1 MADNVTLSPGA
12 GGAVVATDDDG
23 VAQHQYVKVEFGADN
38 TQTKVTSAVGLPTD
52 PLDRAARDGGK
63 IDIAMGQAAH
73 DAAGAAIDPVAIG
86 GYASAAAPTNVSL
99 DTDIVRAWHLLNG
112 AYAVNVTAAG
122 ALIAGDA
129 TNGLDVD
136 VTRLPALVAG
146 SANIGDV
153 DVLTVP
159 APLSTT
165 GGGTEATALRVT
177 IASDSTGV
185 VSIDDNGGAITV
197 DGTVTANIGTSG
209 SLNLEATQ
217 ANVLT
222 AVQLLDDTV
231 QVLGTDTYT
240 EATSKGITL
249 GAVRR
254 DADTTLVNTTNEFSP
269 LQVDANG
276 RLKVEAFSGET
287 LPVSGTVTANIGT
300 SGSLNLETT
309 QTSVLTAVQLIDD
322 SVATLGTTTYSEA
335 TTKGLTI
342 GAVRRD
348 AATSPVGTDNEIGPL
363 TMTALGALKTSVQP
377 DTAGGLTIFR
387 SLDLD
392 ETEEEVKATAG
403 QVYGIWFSNMATTT
417 RFLKFYNADAAT
429 VVVGTTTP
437 VITLAL
443 PGNTSD
449 DISGM
454 FASANG
460 IAFGTAITVAA
471 TTGLADA
478 DTGAPSANDVIVNIF
493 FK

>member
-1 MADNVTLSPGA
+1 L
-12 GGAVVATDDDG
+12 
-23 VAQHQYVKVEFGADN
+23 KVEAFSGE
-38 TQTKVTSAVGLPTD
+38 TLP
-52 PLDRAARDGGK
+52 
-63 IDIAMGQAAH
+63 
-73 DAAGAAIDPVAIG
+73 
-86 GYASAAAPTNVSL
+86 VS
-99 DTDIVRAWHLLNG
+99 
-112 AYAVNVTAAG
+112 
-122 ALIAGDA
+122 
-129 TNGLDVD
+129 
-136 VTRLPALVAG
+136 
-146 SANIGDV
+146 
-153 DVLTVP
+153 
-159 APLSTT
+159 
-165 GGGTEATALRVT
+165 GT
-177 IASDSTGV
+177 I
-185 VSIDDNGGAITV
+185 
-197 DGTVTANIGTSG
+197 TANIGTSG

-217 ANVLT
+217 TSVLT
-222 AVQLLDDTV
+222 AVQLIDDTV

-254 DADTTLVNTTNEFSP
+254 DADTTLVGTTNEFGP
-269 LQVDANG
+269 LQMDANG
-276 RLKVEAFSGET
+276 RLKVEIFAGGDT
-287 LPVSGTVTANIGT
+287 HPVSGTVTANIGT
-300 SGSLNLETT
+300 SGSLALEATLG
-309 QTSVLTAVQLIDD
+309 SVLTAVQLQDD
-322 SVATLGTTTYSEA
+322 TVATLGTTTYAEA
-335 TTKGLTI
+335 TTKGSTI

-363 TMTALGALKTSVQP
+363 TMTALGALKVSTQP
-377 DTAGGLTIFR
+377 DTVGGLTIFR

-403 QVYGIWFSNMATTT
+403 QIYGIWFSNMATTT
-417 RFLKFYNADAAT
+417 RFLKIYNDTAAT

-478 DTGAPSANDVIVNIF
+478 DTGAPAANDVIVNIF